1 MAKDM
6 IPDCSLGLRR
16 RKLPAS
22 VRPIEL
28 LVGHPP
34 DLVEEFDSIERVV
47 RQAHHERVNGLS
59 VLMRALMVQG
69 WMLLSL
75 SAIPIVSSA
84 QTLVDPTK
92 PPSELSAPAA
102 PNELQSIIISPARR
116 AAIISGQTVELGGK
130 VGDVRLIEVSE
141 GSVVLQGAKGRQVL
155 TLFPNVK
162 IDKKA
167 ALLPMEY
174 DVKSSARKK
183 KLVNKSTSQAGKQ
196 EEK

>member
-6 IPDCSLGLRR
+6 IQDGLLGARR
-16 RKLPAS
+16 RKVPAS
-22 VRPIEL
+22 VRPDPSTML
-28 LVGHPP
+28 RTK
-34 DLVEEFDSIERVV
+34 DLVEGFDSIERVV
-47 RQAHHERVNGLS
+47 RQAHHERINGLS
-59 VLMRALMVQG
+59 VLMRALVVKG

-102 PNELQSIIISPARR
+102 PNELQSIIISPSRR

-141 GSVVLQGAKGRQVL
+141 GSVVLQGAKERQIL

-183 KLVNKSTSQAGKQ
+183 KLVNKSTSQAGKK